1 MELLRNQ
8 AAYERNKKQRN
19 AKTYTFVRK
28 QMIGKV
34 ERNVFAKHQNVE
46 GVMKKVEY
54 VKHNGKYM
62 QLKRYKDMMK
72 QKNLYKSPS
81 SSPAGKKCKK
91 DCEAIKKICNK
102 ATGRCNNLKKTSK
115 KSKK

>member
-8 AAYERNKKQRN
+8 AAYEMNKKQRD

-81 SSPAGKKCKK
+81 PEGKKCKK
-91 DCEAIKKICNK
+91 DCQAIKKYCNK
-102 ATGRCNNLKKTSK
+102 LTGRCNNSKKTSK